1 MADKLQ
7 VIKLA
12 KDMIEGKVSSTFADA
27 SKNSEALREQLI
39 AANGG
44 STTIDIKKFHRG
56 NECFQ
61 IIEEIIP
68 LIVNEGLQGNEF
80 FFNLVDY
87 RNISLGDDI
96 DFWTKQK
103 TNLIVA
109 DASYG
114 VSGIRRQRL
123 GKMTKYNID
132 TTLKVVKVY
141 EELKRLL
148 AGRTDFNEFISE
160 VTRAFN
166 EKMMNTTY
174 TAFSG
179 ITASTTGLN
188 SAYVPVGTY
197 TEDGLMDLVGH
208 VESANEAVATI
219 IGTKKALRKVT
230 TAVVSDQAKTDLY
243 NMGYYGKFNGTN
255 MVYIPQRHT
264 TGTDTFLLD
273 DNKIYVIAGNDRPI
287 KVVNVGTGLLSVND
301 PLQQPD
307 MTQNYLYG
315 QEFGVGV
322 AFNSKIGIMTMS

>member
-1 MADKLQ
+1 MEKTN

-12 KDMIEGKVSSTFADA
+12 SDIIQKKVDTKFADA
-27 SKNSEALREQLI
+27 SKNLEALREALI
-39 AANGG
+39 EANGG
-44 STTIDIKKFHRG
+44 STTIDVKTFHRG

-68 LIVNEGLQGNEF
+68 LIVNDGLQGNEF

-123 GKMTKYNID
+123 GKMVKYNLD

-148 AGRTDFNEFISE
+148 AGRTDFNEFIAE
-160 VTRAFN
+160 VSRAFN
-166 EKMMNTTY
+166 EKIMNTTY

-188 SAYVPVGTY
+188 STYVPVGTY
-197 TEDGLMDLVGH
+197 TEDGLLDLVNH
-208 VESANEAVATI
+208 VGAANEATPVI
-219 IGTKKALRKVT
+219 LGTQKALRKVS
-230 TAVVSDQAKTDLY
+230 TAVVSDQAKSDLY
-243 NMGYYGKFNGTN
+243 NIGYYGKFNGTN
-255 MVYIPQRHT
+255 MIYLPQRHT

-273 DNKIYVIAGNDRPI
+273 DTKIYVIAGNDKPI
-287 KVVNVGTGLLSVND
+287 KVINVGTGLLSVND
-301 PLQQPD
+301 PLQQAD
-307 MTQNYLYG
+307 YTQNYLYG

-322 AFNSKIGIMTMS
+322 AFNSKMGIMSMS

>member
-1 MADKLQ
+1 MEKTN

-12 KDMIEGKVSSTFADA
+12 KDIIMNKVPSNFADA
-27 SKNSEALREQLI
+27 SKNVEALREALI
-39 AANGG
+39 EANGG
-44 STTIDIKKFHRG
+44 RTEIDVKNFCRG

-61 IIEEIIP
+61 IVEEIIP

-87 RNISLGDDI
+87 RNVALGDDI

-148 AGRTDFNEFISE
+148 AGRTDFNEFIAE
-160 VTRAFN
+160 VSRAFN
-166 EKMMNTTY
+166 EKIMNTTY

-179 ITASTTGLN
+179 ITSATTGLN
-188 SAYVPVGTY
+188 STYVPTGTY
-197 TEDGLMDLVGH
+197 TEDGLLDLVNH
-208 VESANEAVATI
+208 VGAANEATPVI
-219 IGTKKALRKVT
+219 LGTQKALRKVT
-230 TAVVSDQAKTDLY
+230 SAVVSDQAKSDLY

-255 MVYIPQRHT
+255 MIFLPQRHT

-273 DNKIYVIAGNDRPI
+273 DNKIYVIAGNDKPI
-287 KVVNVGTGLLSVND
+287 KVVNVGTGWLSVND
-301 PLQQPD
+301 PMQSPEFV
-307 MTQNYLYG
+307 QNYLYG
-315 QEFGVGV
+315 MEFGCGL
-322 AFNSKIGIMTMS
+322 AFNSKLGVLSMS